1 MRNFTFERNIR
12 NIKFPCNL
20 LQMLPMGHI
29 QRLQAY
35 YYYFVLRL
43 LNHVIPRLKTL
54 VKDDE
59 ENVYRLHKIIRAL
72 IFNPTGT
79 PRRIHVDTSKTKFW
93 RISAYFLNVISMVQ
107 KFTSFPCNFF
117 DVISLVG
124 NSTLFPRTFCD
135 VIWMAEKSTLSPRTF
150 LNMPSIF
157 TIHISQTTWGILL

>member
-1 MRNFTFERNIR
+1 MPYPVFFSYERTENASLTLNVWELAYIFLFSNHVFIMRNFAFERNTR

-35 YYYFVLRL
+35 YYYYFILRL

-59 ENVYRLHKIIRAL
+59 ENVYRLHKIIRTL

-79 PRRIHVDTSKTKFW
+79 PRRIHVDTSKTKFR
-93 RISAYFLNVISMVQ
+93 RIS
-107 KFTSFPCNFF
+107 TSFPH
-117 DVISLVG
+117 
-124 NSTLFPRTFCD
+124 TFS
-135 VIWMAEKSTLSPRTF
+135 M
-150 LNMPSIF
+150 
-157 TIHISQTTWGILL
+157 

>member
-1 MRNFTFERNIR
+1 
-12 NIKFPCNL
+12 
-20 LQMLPMGHI
+20 MLPMGHI

-79 PRRIHVDTSKTKFW
+79 PRRIHVDTSKTKFR

-117 DVISLVG
+117 DVISLVEKSMLLSRTFFDVISMVG

-135 VIWMAEKSTLSPRTF
+135 VIWMAEKSTLFPRTF

-157 TIHISQTTWGILL
+157 TIHISQTT